1 MTNVLEEQKV
11 VGQRGEKPRRRSWK
25 ERILWGLS
33 RHRQTQ
39 ALSLVGAGQ
48 RRDRSDSGFY
58 GITSAA
64 MVRTRLLG
72 EGAVEGRP
80 VRRLLQ

>member
-1 MTNVLEEQKV
+1 M
-11 VGQRGEKPRRRSWK
+11 
-25 ERILWGLS
+25 WGLS
-33 RHRQTQ
+33 RHRKTE
-39 ALSLVGAGQ
+39 ALTLVGAGQ
-48 RRDRSDSGFY
+48 RRDRSGSGFY

-72 EGAVEGRP
+72 EGGVEGRP